1 MGSASMVG
9 WYGNVSGHPRPLAG
23 NLKSMM
29 EPTQM
34 AIPLLEVKCKFQQKQ
49 LVAAT

>member
-1 MGSASMVG
+1 MVG
-9 WYGNVSGHPRPLAG
+9 WYGNVSGHPRPLVI
-23 NLKSMM
+23 NLKSIV

-34 AIPLLEVKCKFQQKQ
+34 AIPLLGVKCKFQQKQ